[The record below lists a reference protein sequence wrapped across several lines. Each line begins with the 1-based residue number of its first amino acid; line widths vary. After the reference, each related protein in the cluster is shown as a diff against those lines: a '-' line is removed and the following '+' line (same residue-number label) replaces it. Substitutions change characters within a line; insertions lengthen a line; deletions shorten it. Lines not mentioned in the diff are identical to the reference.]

1 MYETT
6 PINNPAMGGGY
17 TPYFY
22 QSGLFQTSRSIPR
35 LSARSPVARSESSYD
50 FTSDWIP
57 QAHPKSPQTVE
68 QIIARGYFAIPDGD
82 PTLAIISDKRHTS
95 WLGLEDVISQ
105 IRSRIEIYQGNM
117 EELEES
123 KCEANNALFRQEAE
137 QGCPANQRQR
147 YSASKMIQGLYEQQR
162 AERINLWRDVARV
175 RESLPE
181 LAQQYLSSYRKL
193 AILNDLGGE
202 RS

>member
-1 MYETT
+1 MYEKTQN
-6 PINNPAMGGGY
+6 NNPAMGGDY
-17 TPYFY
+17 APYFY
-22 QSGLFQTSRSIPR
+22 QSGLFQTVWS
-35 LSARSPVARSESSYD
+35 SPAPTANRPGARSESGYD

-68 QIIARGYFAIPDGD
+68 QIIAMGYFAIPGGD

-105 IRSRIEIYQGNM
+105 IRNRIDLYKGNM
-117 EELEES
+117 EELETS
-123 KCEANNALFRQEAE
+123 KCEANNAVFRQEAE

-162 AERINLWRDVARV
+162 AERVNLWRDVSRV

-202 RS
+202 RP